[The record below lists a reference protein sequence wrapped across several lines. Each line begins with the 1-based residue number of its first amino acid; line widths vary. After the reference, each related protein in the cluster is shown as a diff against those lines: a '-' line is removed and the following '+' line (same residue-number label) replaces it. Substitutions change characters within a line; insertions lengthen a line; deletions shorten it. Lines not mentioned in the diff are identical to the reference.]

1 MAKEIS
7 NLITFNT
14 YKFERGGLLVDMFNQ
29 FNARVGDQGTEL
41 AIQWETSKTETK
53 INLKERG
60 LHFFGTGSVGQY
72 LEKLEDGTG
81 FKMSADASTVEWED
95 KDEAGSLDDGITV
108 VKLPKQFFPQKG
120 IFFGYFGLKDRQ
132 GNIFTSVNVWF
143 RVLGGV
149 PTMGA
154 AIPYFVTEFDE
165 VLERCNGKIVDALA
179 ELREKYQ
186 AEVKKNED
194 MSAETR
200 ATLSKLADAVG
211 VIQAQIDAGN
221 VVTKKDFQDGLDKV
235 ANDAQEKTNKAI
247 SNLTSGS
254 PHPIANY
261 DELLKQ
267 YPKGTEGLWVTKDKG
282 IRYVYIDNSWQNF
295 GPYEAVTID
304 NKEINYNNLN
314 FGMIATKRNYNN
326 LLDPQSAIY
335 GYYYYANASNVLSEI
350 PNQEV
355 AYVKIA
361 VQENEKIY
369 ISGTTQALV
378 FTDDKNQLVQKF
390 PAVQYF
396 GEKTADINVGTVPF
410 GASWMY
416 VTFRI
421 DEIANG
427 YIGRS
432 DYKQNSVV
440 INDDAINDNSINSR
454 KLDTLYME
462 DANVNH
468 YDKTKVQIGYY
479 VDYLSGNIGQ
489 ADGFA
494 LTDYIAVDPRLHWA
508 VVADVGELDQQ
519 IAFYDT
525 NKAYI
530 SGVATD
536 KDLAKV
542 DLPQTARYMRV
553 TIHSSQIDNFRIY
566 PVNKISMETIHNSQ
580 DIYVGANQKF
590 TTIKDGL
597 LYALAH
603 RYTVVHV
610 LAGIYDIAKELGDDY
625 FKNYTKEFTDAY
637 SETARGLPLGNNV
650 RVIFD
655 SRAKVVFN
663 YTGNNQWVNQY
674 FSLFSCYPKGTGATV
689 ENLHAEASNCH
700 YIIHDDLGA
709 YDAGSLI
716 TTSFKHCNLKLD
728 NTQNPVEH
736 KSTIIGG
743 GLTYDQH
750 VEINDCNFNG
760 ANGYTTISYHNHV
773 LGNSRSTLVLKDNY
787 FAEGNGFQ
795 AISTGTNPDHSL
807 FLLSGNSFGH
817 EITQDK
823 LNASDEINVDV
834 KAWNNEVRN

>member
-1 MAKEIS
+1 MQSPIIKIDT
-7 NLITFNT
+7 LKPVGT
-14 YKFERGGLLVDMFNQ
+14 LVDLTGQ
-29 FNARVGDQGTEL
+29 FNARVGDAYTPIT
-41 AIQWETSKTETK
+41 IQWTEGGNAKNLDGLHPVFEAVVGQGHVENNEVLMNDDAVPVRWVGDQSSIRGYGQTILKLPPQVFSKSGLCYGYLALENDQGVRETSVD
-53 INLKERG
+53 IW
-60 LHFFGTGSVGQY
+60 
-72 LEKLEDGTG
+72 
-81 FKMSADASTVEWED
+81 FK
-95 KDEAGSLDDGITV
+95 
-108 VKLPKQFFPQKG
+108 
-120 IFFGYFGLKDRQ
+120 
-132 GNIFTSVNVWF
+132 
-143 RVLGGV
+143 VLGGV
-149 PTMGA
+149 YNMGLA
-154 AIPYFVTEFDE
+154 CNYFITDFQ
-165 VLERCNGKIVDALA
+165 KALA
-179 ELREKYQ
+179 KAKGDVFQ
-186 AEVKKNED
+186 ALDEIKKNYELKIQ
-194 MSAETR
+194 SAENTIDDNV
-200 ATLSKLADAVG
+200 AALKNLKDSVG
-211 VIQAQIDAGN
+211 AIQAQIDAGN

-235 ANDAQEKTNKAI
+235 ANDAQEKINKAI

-326 LLDPQSAIY
+326 LLDPQSAVY

-350 PNQEV
+350 PNQEM

-369 ISGTTQALV
+369 ISGTTQTLV
-378 FTDDKNQLVQKF
+378 FTDGKNQLVQKF

-396 GEKTADINVGTVPF
+396 GEKKADTNIGTVPF

-416 VTFRI
+416 VAFRI

-432 DYKQNSVV
+432 GYKQNSVV

-468 YDKTKVQIGYY
+468 YDKAKVQIGYY

-508 VVADVGELDQQ
+508 VAADVGELDQQ

-525 NKAYI
+525 NKVYI

-536 KDLAKV
+536 KDLDKV

-553 TIHSSQIDNFRIY
+553 TIRSSQIDNFRIY

-610 LAGIYDIAKELGDDY
+610 LAGTYDIAQELGDDY

-637 SETARGLPLGNNV
+637 SETARGLPLGNDV

-663 YTGNNQWVNQY
+663 YTGSNQWVNQY

-689 ENLHAEASNCH
+689 ENLNAEASNCH

-716 TTSFKHCNLKLD
+716 TTAFKHCNLKLD

-743 GLTYDQH
+743 GLTYNQH
-750 VEINDCNFNG
+750 VKIEDNNFNG
-760 ANGYTTISYHNHV
+760 ANGRTTVSYHNHV

-795 AISTGTNPDHSL
+795 AISTGANSDHSL
-807 FLLSGNSFGH
+807 FLLTGNSFGN
-817 EITQDK
+817 EIVQDK
-823 LNASDEINVDV
+823 LNPSDEINVDV
-834 KAWNNEVRN
+834 KAWNNEVRNQ

>member
-1 MAKEIS
+1 MQTQVVTLDVLKPIG
-7 NLITFNT
+7 TT
-14 YKFERGGLLVDMFNQ
+14 VDLSDS
-29 FNARVGDQGTEL
+29 FNARVGDKMTPFQLFITEGGVAKDLKGIHPELEAEVGNGALRNGVAVMAAGAKGVHWVGSTNNVTGYNQLTLAFPAEVFPQSGFCYGHLILANDAGVRETSVDIWFQVLDGTPLMGLVADHYDSELQLEL
-41 AIQWETSKTETK
+41 AKAKNANDQFSQKMRDTYNQQVTDAQNALTK
-53 INLKERG
+53 ATANL
-60 LHFFGTGSVGQY
+60 
-72 LEKLEDGTG
+72 
-81 FKMSADASTVEWED
+81 
-95 KDEAGSLDDGITV
+95 GSLAGTAGDI
-108 VKLPKQFFPQKG
+108 
-120 IFFGYFGLKDRQ
+120 
-132 GNIFTSVNVWF
+132 
-143 RVLGGV
+143 
-149 PTMGA
+149 
-154 AIPYFVTEFDE
+154 E
-165 VLERCNGKIVDALA
+165 
-179 ELREKYQ
+179 
-186 AEVKKNED
+186 
-194 MSAETR
+194 
-200 ATLSKLADAVG
+200 
-211 VIQAQIDAGN
+211 AQITAQDII
-221 VVTKKDFQDGLDKV
+221 TKKGFQDGLDKV

-314 FGMIATKRNYNN
+314 FGMIATKRNYDN
-326 LLDPQSAIY
+326 LLDPQSAVY

-390 PAVQYF
+390 PAAQYF

-432 DYKQNSVV
+432 NYKQNSVV

-462 DANVNH
+462 DADVNH

-479 VDYLSGNIGQ
+479 VDYSSGNIGQ

-508 VVADVGELDQQ
+508 VAADVGELDQQ

-530 SGVATD
+530 SGVVTD

-553 TIHSSQIDNFRIY
+553 TIHSNQIDNFRIY
-566 PVNKISMETIHNSQ
+566 PVNKILMETIHNSQ

-597 LYALAH
+597 LYALTH

-610 LAGIYDIAKELGDDY
+610 LAGVYDIAKELGDDY

-637 SETARGLPLGNNV
+637 SETARGLPLGNDV
-650 RVIFD
+650 RVVFD

-663 YTGNNQWVNQY
+663 YTGSNQWVNQY
-674 FSLFSCYPKGTGATV
+674 FSLFSCYPKGAGATV
-689 ENLHAEASNCH
+689 ENLNAEASNCH

-760 ANGYTTISYHNHV
+760 ANGYTTVSYHNHV

-795 AISTGTNPDHSL
+795 AISTGANPDHSL

-817 EITQDK
+817 EIAQDK
-823 LNASDEINVDV
+823 LNENDTINVDV

>member
-1 MAKEIS
+1 MQTQVVTLDVLKPIG
-7 NLITFNT
+7 TT
-14 YKFERGGLLVDMFNQ
+14 VDLSDS
-29 FNARVGDQGTEL
+29 FNARVGDKMTPFQLFITEGGVAKDLKGMHPELEAEVGNGALRNGVAVMAAGAKGVHWVGSTNNVTGYNQLTLAFPAEVFPQSGFCYGHLILANDAGVRETSVDIWFQVLDGTPLMGLVADHYDSELQLEL
-41 AIQWETSKTETK
+41 AKAKNANDQFSQEMRDTYNQQVTDAQNALTK
-53 INLKERG
+53 ATANLSS
-60 LHFFGTGSVGQY
+60 LAGT
-72 LEKLEDGTG
+72 
-81 FKMSADASTVEWED
+81 
-95 KDEAGSLDDGITV
+95 AGDI
-108 VKLPKQFFPQKG
+108 
-120 IFFGYFGLKDRQ
+120 
-132 GNIFTSVNVWF
+132 
-143 RVLGGV
+143 
-149 PTMGA
+149 
-154 AIPYFVTEFDE
+154 E
-165 VLERCNGKIVDALA
+165 
-179 ELREKYQ
+179 
-186 AEVKKNED
+186 
-194 MSAETR
+194 
-200 ATLSKLADAVG
+200 
-211 VIQAQIDAGN
+211 AQITAQDII
-221 VVTKKDFQDGLDKV
+221 TKKGFQDGLDKV

-314 FGMIATKRNYNN
+314 FGMIATKRNYDN
-326 LLDPQSAIY
+326 LLDPQSAVY

-390 PAVQYF
+390 PAAQYF

-432 DYKQNSVV
+432 NYKQNSVV

-462 DANVNH
+462 DADVNH

-479 VDYLSGNIGQ
+479 VDYSSGNIGQ

-508 VVADVGELDQQ
+508 VAADVGELDQQ

-530 SGVATD
+530 SGVVTD

-553 TIHSSQIDNFRIY
+553 TIHSNQIDNFRIY
-566 PVNKISMETIHNSQ
+566 PVNKILMETIHNSQ

-597 LYALAH
+597 LYALTH

-610 LAGIYDIAKELGDDY
+610 LAGVYDIAKELGDDY

-637 SETARGLPLGNNV
+637 SETARGLPLGNDV
-650 RVIFD
+650 RVVFD

-663 YTGNNQWVNQY
+663 YTGSNQWVNQY
-674 FSLFSCYPKGTGATV
+674 FSLFSCYPKGAGATV
-689 ENLHAEASNCH
+689 ENLNAEASNCH

-760 ANGYTTISYHNHV
+760 ANGYTTVSYHNHV

-795 AISTGTNPDHSL
+795 AISTGANPDHSL

-817 EITQDK
+817 EIAQDK
-823 LNASDEINVDV
+823 LNENDTINVDV